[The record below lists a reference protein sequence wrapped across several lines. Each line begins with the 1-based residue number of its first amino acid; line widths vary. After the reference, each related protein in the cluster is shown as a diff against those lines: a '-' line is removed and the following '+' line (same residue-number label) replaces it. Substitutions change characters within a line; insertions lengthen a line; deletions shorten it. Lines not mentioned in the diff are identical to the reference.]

1 MKILQDDLW
10 LCDDCVMYAVNGDL
24 TGIDY
29 SYSGD
34 EADERAK
41 EVVRGVNSLGPHLV
55 PDFDSETGE
64 GMEEFSRTTCAG
76 CRTHLAG
83 GRHRFAILG
92 PETKGMKRREKKR
105 VPTKEGELR
114 ELRVLLKEHRYD
126 PEYAAILQQDGVSPQ
141 QLERIFEK
149 GISESGSLERRWGI
163 YTGKR
168 R

>member
-41 EVVRGVNSLGPHLV
+41 EVVRGVNSLGKNLV

-64 GMEEFSRTTCAG
+64 GIEEFSRRSCDA
-76 CRTHLAG
+76 CRLRLHG
-83 GRHRFAILG
+83 ERHRFAILG
-92 PETKGMKRREKKR
+92 PDTKKRRKK
-105 VPTKEGELR
+105 
-114 ELRVLLKEHRYD
+114 
-126 PEYAAILQQDGVSPQ
+126 
-141 QLERIFEK
+141 
-149 GISESGSLERRWGI
+149 
-163 YTGKR
+163 
-168 R
+168 